1 MATWSVNSYSYP
13 NPFQSTARAQ
23 HAWAMFKSFVDHA
36 GYGSVKT
43 YWDNNST
50 RRVRPHAVE
59 SWKAAFEEFGLVYV
73 LAGSDSVTITPGGH
87 QLVAATDANNDREF
101 AWVALNLVLRYPA
114 RGEPGRGAHG
124 VEFDQADL
132 LLYWFLHAALVEL
145 DGFWHH
151 ELFRVLAHI
160 FRRAEAQPAVD
171 LVRQLRSGPADINHH
186 PDPSGGQSG
195 GVYNSLNQV
204 LVHGSLNHMLFTRS
218 KEDSQYF
225 PGTKENWWHLR
236 DEFRDLIELALG
248 GQGPP
253 LPAGCATQTSLM
265 QRMPGAPSHADEL
278 AYFDYIGAAVT
289 PLAEAQ
295 AHAAANAAP
304 VADVEGVTVFLLSE
318 GVHFTRLDANRI
330 LGPVHA
336 LCVLAEE
343 RRVIVSDRLER
354 TYMVE
359 HKELTGSEVVIRL
372 RGARPIIDCD
382 YVSSL
387 FGGATDV

>member
-1 MATWSVNSYSYP
+1 
-13 NPFQSTARAQ
+13 
-23 HAWAMFKSFVDHA
+23 MFKSFVDYV

-43 YWDNNST
+43 YWDSNSP
-50 RRVRPHAVE
+50 RRVKPHTVE

-73 LAGSDSVTITPGGH
+73 LTASDAVSITPGGQ
-87 QLVAATDANNDREF
+87 QLVAAADAGDEREF
-101 AWVALNLVLRYPA
+101 AWIALNLILRYPA

-124 VEFDQADL
+124 VEFDQSDL

-151 ELFRVLAHI
+151 ELFRVLAHV
-160 FRRAEAQPAVD
+160 FRRADAQTAVD
-171 LVRQLRSGPADINHH
+171 LVRQLRSGLADINHH
-186 PDPSGGQSG
+186 ADSSGGQSG

-218 KEDSQYF
+218 RQDSHYF

-253 LPAGCATQTSLM
+253 LPAGCATQASM
-265 QRMPGAPSHADEL
+265 IQRMPGAPSHADEQR
-278 AYFDYIGAAVT
+278 YFDYMGAAVT

-295 AHAAANAAP
+295 ASAAANSAP
-304 VADVEGVTVFLLSE
+304 VADVGGLTVFVLSE
-318 GVHFTRLDANRI
+318 GVHFTRLEANRI
-330 LGPVHA
+330 VGPVHA

-343 RRVIVSDRLER
+343 RRVIVSDDLER

-359 HKELTGSEVVIRL
+359 HKELTGTEVVVRL
-372 RGARPIIDCD
+372 RGARPIIDSD

-387 FGGATDV
+387 FGGGTGV